1 MLKSERQ
8 RSILNLCE
16 QYGVITVQFVRK
28 NLQVSDMTI
37 RRDLEELA
45 QQDKIIRVHGGA
57 QSKTFAAGKSTVI
70 ENAAIVPLDDL
81 ELSHL
86 EKKRISIEEK
96 NYIAKQAVQF
106 IDSGDT
112 IFLGSGTTIELMT
125 KYLMKHDLRVVTNS
139 LPVFNLLQE
148 NEQLDLYL
156 VGGSY
161 RQKTGAFVG
170 SIANETIQKLS
181 IEKAFVG
188 VNGVREEYVSTFS
201 IEEGKFQQ
209 LVLNQAK
216 KRYLVADAHKFNQS
230 DFYNFF
236 NLRDIDA
243 LFTDKSIEEAV
254 KNKYQQYT
262 TIYS

>member
-8 RSILNLCE
+8 RSILELCE
-16 QYGVITVQFVRK
+16 QHGVITVQFVRK
-28 NLQVSDMTI
+28 NLHVSDMTI

-57 QSKTFAAGKSTVI
+57 QSKSFAAGASTAS
-70 ENAAIVPLDDL
+70 EMKTAALDDL

-96 NYIAKQAVQF
+96 DYIAKQAVQF
-106 IDSGDT
+106 IESGDT

-125 KYLMKHDLRVVTNS
+125 KYLINRDLRVVTNS

-161 RQKTGAFVG
+161 RKKTGAFVG

-188 VNGVREEYVSTFS
+188 VNGLMAEYVSTFN

-216 KRYLVADAHKFNQS
+216 KRYLVADAHKFNRS